1 MFVNAWVQNATWAYF
16 VRQDDLFAKPNIYT
30 TLEQFAKQ
38 LIVSYSL
45 LVDFNVYDISKRL
58 DEHFVSLLPRHLF
71 VRILRMYNLFF
82 TRGFVYRTINPK
94 AKENVEALKIRNFIY
109 IDDLNESL
117 LKTT

>member
-1 MFVNAWVQNATWAYF
+1 
-16 VRQDDLFAKPNIYT
+16 
-30 TLEQFAKQ
+30 
-38 LIVSYSL
+38 
-45 LVDFNVYDISKRL
+45 
-58 DEHFVSLLPRHLF
+58 
-71 VRILRMYNLFF
+71 MYNLFF